1 VSARLLSALAG
12 GAARRP
18 RAVLLAAILLA
29 AGGVALALS
38 LRPSAAASTLVSSS
52 SPEYRQTQ
60 RYDHSFGEEPIEVL
74 VNGNLQKLVLSSDL
88 ERLLGLEGCLS
99 GNVPVSALP
108 SEGGVSGPCGKLAAA
123 HTIKV
128 VLGPGTFVNEATEVI
143 NEQLV
148 KQTKS
153 AEAQASAA
161 ADVVSQAAL
170 ARGLGAAR
178 AAQLAASARK
188 IWMARF
194 QEGLVT
200 LALQYGLTS
209 KPSLQDT
216 NFVSSLVFA
225 PDKPAGTPR
234 AKLAYLF
241 PGREAALVSVRMKPG
256 LSQAQRDHTISLVRQ
271 AVAMPEWHLAN
282 GERYLVT
289 GGPVV
294 ASDLTGELSHAILL
308 LLVAVA
314 LVMAATLALIF
325 TERPRLLPLALAG
338 LATALTFGAL
348 ALVGAPLTMASI
360 AVLPVL
366 VGLSVDYA
374 IQFQARVGET
384 EPVPGDPAARIARA
398 AAHGAPTIATAAA
411 ASAAAILVLL
421 LSPVPMV
428 QGFSVLLVVGLGFA
442 LLCTLTAGAGALAL
456 SSSRREAR
464 PPRAGGVGSSL
475 AAGTLGAS
483 WRGAGR
489 LLRENPLTRALSGI
503 ALGSAVRHP
512 RRVLW
517 VGLALALAGWA
528 LDTQTSVQT
537 DITKLVPQNLASLQA
552 LQTLEHTS
560 GVGGEVALLVSG
572 KNVAR
577 PATIEWMSS
586 YERNVLSHFGFSSS
600 HGCGKARVCPAFS
613 LPDLFSAESLTG
625 AQGGKLN
632 PAQVEGLLKVIPP
645 YFSQDVISPD
655 HGEATLAFGVKQM
668 SLTQEQHVIEA
679 MRSRLHPPAGVSAS
693 LVGLPVLASSSGAK
707 VADPWRRLLTLLAG
721 LLAVALVLTI
731 AFRGDRKRV
740 LVPLVPV
747 ALASGW
753 SALILF
759 AVRVPLNPMSVTL
772 GVLVVALS
780 TEFSVLLSE
789 RHRQERL
796 AGLSNVEALR
806 RSYQR
811 TGAAVAAS
819 AVTAIAGFGVL
830 AISEIEMLRQF
841 GLVTLIDLSASLLG
855 VLIALPAALIVAY
868 GTPEGRRVRR
878 SLNGRGLRWRGRL
891 GGRGL
896 LARLGVGGRTP
907 AAGSGHEPA

>member
-1 VSARLLSALAG
+1 MSARLLSALAG

-29 AGGVALALS
+29 AGAVALAIS

-52 SPEYRQTQ
+52 SGEYRQTQ
-60 RYDHSFGEEPIEVL
+60 RYYHSFGEEPIVVL
-74 VNGNLQKLVLSSDL
+74 VNGDLQKLVLSSDL

-99 GNVPVSALP
+99 GNVPAAALP
-108 SEGGVSGPCGKLAAA
+108 AEGGASGPCAKLAAA

-128 VLGPGTFVNEATEVI
+128 VFGPGTFVNEATEVI
-143 NEQLV
+143 DEQLAS
-148 KQTKS
+148 QTKS
-153 AEAQASAA
+153 AEAQAAQAA
-161 ADVVSQAAL
+161 HVVSQAAL

-178 AAQLAASARK
+178 AHALGRQAQK
-188 IWMARF
+188 IWMTRF

-200 LALQYGLTS
+200 LALQYGLTA
-209 KPSLQDT
+209 KPSLQDP
-216 NFVSSLVFA
+216 NFVSTLVFA

-234 AKLAYLF
+234 ARLAYLF
-241 PGREAALVSVRMKPG
+241 PGRRAALVSVRMKAG
-256 LSQAQRDHTISLVRQ
+256 LSQAQRDHTIALVRK
-271 AVAMPEWHLAN
+271 AVAMPEWHLAH

-294 ASDLTGELSHAILL
+294 VSDLTSKLSHAILL
-308 LLVAVA
+308 LLLAVA
-314 LVMAATLALIF
+314 LVMAATLALVF
-325 TERPRLLPLALAG
+325 SERPRLLPLALAG
-338 LATALTFGAL
+338 LATALTFGGL

-374 IQFQARVGET
+374 IQFQARVGES

-411 ASAAAILVLL
+411 ASSAAILVLL

-428 QGFSVLLVVGLGFA
+428 RGFSVLLVVGLALA
-442 LLCTLTAGAGALAL
+442 LLCTLSAGAAALAL
-456 SSSRREAR
+456 SSGRREA
-464 PPRAGGVGSSL
+464 GGVRLGGARASL
-475 AAGTLGAS
+475 AQGPLGAS
-483 WRGAGR
+483 WRGAR
-489 LLRENPLTRALSGI
+489 QLLRDNPLTRGLAGV

-517 VGLALALAGWA
+517 IGLVLALAGWA

-537 DITKLVPQNLASLQA
+537 DITKLVPQSLGSLQA
-552 LQTLEHTS
+552 LQTLERTS
-560 GVGGEVALLVSG
+560 GVGGEIDLLVSG

-586 YERNVLSHFGFSSS
+586 YERGVLSHFGFSSS
-600 HGCGKARVCPAFS
+600 RGCGKARLCPAFS
-613 LPDLFSAESLTG
+613 LPDLFSGSPLGGT
-625 AQGGKLN
+625 QTGKLTSG
-632 PAQVEGLLKVIPP
+632 QVEGLLKVIPP
-645 YFSQDVISPD
+645 YFSQDVISGD
-655 HGEATLAFGVKQM
+655 RREATLAFGVRLM
-668 SLTQEQHVIEA
+668 SLAQEQHVIEA

-693 LVGLPVLASSSGAK
+693 LVGLPVLASGSGAK

-721 LLAVALVLTI
+721 LLAVALVLVV
-731 AFRGDRKRV
+731 AFRGDRRRV

-753 SALILF
+753 SALVLF

-789 RHRQERL
+789 RYRQERL
-796 AGLSNVEALR
+796 AGLGTVQALR
-806 RSYQR
+806 RSYER

-830 AISEIEMLRQF
+830 ALSEIEMLRQF

-855 VLIALPAALIVAY
+855 VLIALPAALMVAY
-868 GTPEGRRVRR
+868 GSPERRRLRRAVRG
-878 SLNGRGLRWRGRL
+878 S
-891 GGRGL
+891 GL
-896 LARLGVGGRTP
+896 LARANAGAGSG

>member
-1 VSARLLSALAG
+1 MSARLLSALAG

-52 SPEYRQTQ
+52 SSEYRNTQ
-60 RYDHSFGEEPIEVL
+60 HYYRSFGEEPIEVL
-74 VNGNLQKLVLSSDL
+74 VDGNLQKLVLSSDL

-99 GNVPVSALP
+99 GNVPASALP
-108 SEGGVSGPCGKLAAA
+108 AEGGVSGPCGKLAAA

-143 NEQLV
+143 DEQLV

-153 AEAQASAA
+153 AEAQASQAA
-161 ADVVSQAAL
+161 HVVSQAAL
-170 ARGLGAAR
+170 SRGLGAAR

-194 QEGLVT
+194 QEGLVS

-216 NFVSSLVFA
+216 NFVTSLVFA

-256 LSQAQRDHTISLVRQ
+256 LSQAQRDRTISLVRQ
-271 AVAMPEWHLAN
+271 AVAMPQWHLAN
-282 GERYLVT
+282 GERYQVT

-294 ASDLTGELSHAILL
+294 VSDLTGELSHAILL
-308 LLVAVA
+308 LLAAVA
-314 LVMAATLALIF
+314 LVMAATLSLIF
-325 TERPRLLPLALAG
+325 TEHPRLLPLALAG

-398 AAHGAPTIATAAA
+398 ASQGAPTIATAAA

-428 QGFSVLLVVGLGFA
+428 QGFSVLLVVGLGLA

-464 PPRAGGVGSSL
+464 SRVGGGGLGSSISG
-475 AAGTLGAS
+475 GTLGAS

-489 LLRENPLTRALSGI
+489 LLRENPLTRALSGV

-517 VGLALALAGWA
+517 IGLALALAGWA

-552 LQTLEHTS
+552 LRTLEHTS
-560 GVGGEVALLVSG
+560 GVGGEVDLLVSG
-572 KNVAR
+572 ANVAR

-586 YERNVLSHFGFSSS
+586 YERGVLSHFGFNSS
-600 HGCGKARVCPAFS
+600 HGC
-613 LPDLFSAESLTG
+613 
-625 AQGGKLN
+625 
-632 PAQVEGLLKVIPP
+632 
-645 YFSQDVISPD
+645 
-655 HGEATLAFGVKQM
+655 
-668 SLTQEQHVIEA
+668 
-679 MRSRLHPPAGVSAS
+679 
-693 LVGLPVLASSSGAK
+693 
-707 VADPWRRLLTLLAG
+707 
-721 LLAVALVLTI
+721 
-731 AFRGDRKRV
+731 
-740 LVPLVPV
+740 
-747 ALASGW
+747 
-753 SALILF
+753 
-759 AVRVPLNPMSVTL
+759 
-772 GVLVVALS
+772 
-780 TEFSVLLSE
+780 
-789 RHRQERL
+789 
-796 AGLSNVEALR
+796 
-806 RSYQR
+806 
-811 TGAAVAAS
+811 
-819 AVTAIAGFGVL
+819 
-830 AISEIEMLRQF
+830 
-841 GLVTLIDLSASLLG
+841 
-855 VLIALPAALIVAY
+855 
-868 GTPEGRRVRR
+868 
-878 SLNGRGLRWRGRL
+878 
-891 GGRGL
+891 
-896 LARLGVGGRTP
+896 
-907 AAGSGHEPA
+907 

>member
-1 VSARLLSALAG
+1 
-12 GAARRP
+12 
-18 RAVLLAAILLA
+18 
-29 AGGVALALS
+29 
-38 LRPSAAASTLVSSS
+38 
-52 SPEYRQTQ
+52 
-60 RYDHSFGEEPIEVL
+60 
-74 VNGNLQKLVLSSDL
+74 
-88 ERLLGLEGCLS
+88 
-99 GNVPVSALP
+99 
-108 SEGGVSGPCGKLAAA
+108 
-123 HTIKV
+123 
-128 VLGPGTFVNEATEVI
+128 
-143 NEQLV
+143 
-148 KQTKS
+148 
-153 AEAQASAA
+153 
-161 ADVVSQAAL
+161 
-170 ARGLGAAR
+170 
-178 AAQLAASARK
+178 
-188 IWMARF
+188 
-194 QEGLVT
+194 
-200 LALQYGLTS
+200 
-209 KPSLQDT
+209 
-216 NFVSSLVFA
+216 
-225 PDKPAGTPR
+225 
-234 AKLAYLF
+234 
-241 PGREAALVSVRMKPG
+241 
-256 LSQAQRDHTISLVRQ
+256 
-271 AVAMPEWHLAN
+271 
-282 GERYLVT
+282 
-289 GGPVV
+289 
-294 ASDLTGELSHAILL
+294 
-308 LLVAVA
+308 
-314 LVMAATLALIF
+314 MAATLALIF

-398 AAHGAPTIATAAA
+398 AAQGAPTIATAAA

-464 PPRAGGVGSSL
+464 PPRVGGVGSSL

-517 VGLALALAGWA
+517 IGLALALAGWA

-655 HGEATLAFGVKQM
+655 HREATLAFGVKQM

-868 GTPEGRRVRR
+868 GTPEGRRLRR

>member
-1 VSARLLSALAG
+1 MSARLLSALAG

-18 RAVLLAAILLA
+18 RAVLLVAILLA

-52 SPEYRQTQ
+52 SSEYRQTQ
-60 RYDHSFGEEPIEVL
+60 RYYHSFGEEPIEVL
-74 VNGNLQKLVLSSDL
+74 VDGNLQKLVLSSDL

-99 GNVPVSALP
+99 GNVPTSALP

-143 NEQLV
+143 DEQLV

-256 LSQAQRDHTISLVRQ
+256 LSQAQRDRTISLVRQ

-294 ASDLTGELSHAILL
+294 VSDLTGELSHAILL
-308 LLVAVA
+308 LLAAVA

-398 AAHGAPTIATAAA
+398 AAQGAPTIATAVA

-464 PPRAGGVGSSL
+464 PGRAGGLGSSL

-489 LLRENPLTRALSGI
+489 LVRENPLTRALSGV

-517 VGLALALAGWA
+517 IGLALALAGWA

-586 YERNVLSHFGFSSS
+586 YERKVLSHFGFSSS

-625 AQGGKLN
+625 TQGGKLD

-655 HGEATLAFGVKQM
+655 HREATLAFGVKQM

-693 LVGLPVLASSSGAK
+693 LVGLPVLASGSGAK
-707 VADPWRRLLTLLAG
+707 VADPWRRLLTLLVG
-721 LLAVALVLTI
+721 LLAVGLVLTI

-796 AGLSNVEALR
+796 AGLSNVEALTAQLPAHR
-806 RSYQR
+806 RRGGGLGGDRDRRLRRAGDLGNRDAAPVRPRHPDRPQR
-811 TGAAVAAS
+811 LAAGRVDRPARGADRRLRDPREAARAPQPQRKGAALEGTAAREG
-819 AVTAIAGFGVL
+819 TAGAARHGRPHPRGGF
-830 AISEIEMLRQF
+830 
-841 GLVTLIDLSASLLG
+841 
-855 VLIALPAALIVAY
+855 
-868 GTPEGRRVRR
+868 
-878 SLNGRGLRWRGRL
+878 
-891 GGRGL
+891 
-896 LARLGVGGRTP
+896 RT
-907 AAGSGHEPA
+907 